1 MAQKSMGPSRIIPFL
16 LMLFLA
22 VLIVCT
28 TACADDIE
36 QLKYLPGQW
45 TFSDAVLKEGG
56 LAEEIKLTLTLGET
70 GEMSLF
76 SYSSSGRYDYR
87 YAGTWSSEYVPDG
100 MDRLTLR
107 FTSTDNPLYAGRP
120 YSMACVYRF
129 YTESWVENDTW
140 NIFLALEEIPS
151 NESVSPFTDLYGD
164 PNPALD
170 RQRMPNMRVV
180 RCSEYV
186 SLRETRSTSS
196 RRLAKVPLGAL
207 VLAFPEYGTAN
218 GFIECVYH
226 GLDGYILSEY
236 LEPAGTPGPVPP
248 GGAVYGLA
256 IDKLATRT
264 GPGTQ
269 YDGGG
274 TYSVKG
280 QYIRIL
286 SRAYD
291 KSNGIWWVKCEIPY
305 KGDIRVLWTGW
316 KRFDHTLTRLEDIPV
331 DPNY

>member
-1 MAQKSMGPSRIIPFL
+1 MAQKSMGLSRIIPFL
-16 LMLFLA
+16 LVLLLA
-22 VLIVCT
+22 VAAVCA
-28 TACADDIE
+28 ACADDLE

-56 LAEEIKLTLTLGET
+56 PAEEVKLTLTLEET
-70 GEMSLF
+70 GEMTLF
-76 SYSSSGRYDYR
+76 SYSSSGRYDYSYR
-87 YAGTWSSEYVPDG
+87 GTWSGEYVPDD
-100 MDRLTLR
+100 MDRQTLR
-107 FTSTDNPLYAGRP
+107 FTLTDNPLYAGRP
-120 YSMACVYRF
+120 YSMTCVYRF

-151 NESVSPFTDLYGD
+151 GGAVSPFTDLYGD

-170 RQRMPNMRVV
+170 RRRTPDMRVV

-196 RRLAKVPLGAL
+196 KRLAKVPLGAL
-207 VLAFPEYGTAN
+207 VLSIPESGYAN
-218 GFIECVYH
+218 GFTECVYH
-226 GLDGYILSEY
+226 GFTGYILSEY
-236 LEPAGTPGPVPP
+236 LAPAGTPGPVPP

-256 IDKLATRT
+256 TDKLATRT
-264 GPGTQ
+264 GQGTK

-280 QYIRIL
+280 EYIRIL

-291 KSNGIWWVKCEIPY
+291 KGNGIWWVKCEIPY